1 MKNTSKFQNVVI
13 ATIVGWLVLFVFLP
27 NLMIIATSFLTR
39 DDANFV
45 SLVFTLDNYARLLDP
60 LYFDVLLHSL
70 NMALIATI
78 ACLVLGYPFAW
89 FLAGLPQKVRPL
101 LLFLLIVPFWTNSL
115 IRIYGLK
122 IFLSTK
128 GYLNEFLLWLGVI
141 DTPLRIMFT
150 PSAVIV
156 GLVYILLP
164 FMVMPLYSSIEKLD
178 KPLLEAAKDLGA
190 SKFQTFIRIII
201 PLTMPGIIAGCLL
214 VMLPAMGLFYVSD
227 LMGGAKNLL
236 IGNVIK
242 SQFLNIRDWPFGSAT
257 SITLTVVMGL
267 MLLVYWRASRLLN
280 KKGGTRMIGRLLR
293 GGFMTAIYAYLYIP
307 IIILIVNSFNSSRFG
322 INWQGFTTD
331 WYSLL
336 MNNDSLLQAAQ
347 HSLTMAIFSA
357 TFATL
362 IGSLTAVALYRYRF
376 RGKPFVSGM
385 LFVVM
390 MSPDIVMAISLL
402 VLFMLLG
409 VQLGFWS
416 LLFSHITFCLPF
428 VVVTVFARLKGFD
441 VRMLE
446 AAKDLG
452 ASEMTILR
460 KIILPLAMP
469 AVAAGWLLSFT
480 LSMDDVVVSSF
491 VTGPSYEI
499 LPLKIYS
506 MVKVGVSPEVN
517 ALATIL
523 LVFSLVLVIASQVIA
538 RDKTKSQG
546 TMK

>member
-1 MKNTSKFQNVVI
+1 
-13 ATIVGWLVLFVFLP
+13 
-27 NLMIIATSFLTR
+27 
-39 DDANFV
+39 
-45 SLVFTLDNYARLLDP
+45 
-60 LYFDVLLHSL
+60 
-70 NMALIATI
+70 
-78 ACLVLGYPFAW
+78 
-89 FLAGLPQKVRPL
+89 
-101 LLFLLIVPFWTNSL
+101 
-115 IRIYGLK
+115 
-122 IFLSTK
+122 
-128 GYLNEFLLWLGVI
+128 
-141 DTPLRIMFT
+141 
-150 PSAVIV
+150 
-156 GLVYILLP
+156 
-164 FMVMPLYSSIEKLD
+164 
-178 KPLLEAAKDLGA
+178 
-190 SKFQTFIRIII
+190 
-201 PLTMPGIIAGCLL
+201 
-214 VMLPAMGLFYVSD
+214 
-227 LMGGAKNLL
+227 
-236 IGNVIK
+236 
-242 SQFLNIRDWPFGSAT
+242 
-257 SITLTVVMGL
+257 
-267 MLLVYWRASRLLN
+267 
-280 KKGGTRMIGRLLR
+280 MIGRLLR

-307 IIILIVNSFNSSRFG
+307 IIILIVNSFNRSRFG

-347 HSLTMAIFSA
+347 HSLTMAVLSA

-362 IGSLTAVALYRYRF
+362 IGSLTVALYRYRF

-402 VLFMLLG
+402 VLFMLIG

-428 VVVTVFARLKGFD
+428 VVVTVYSRLKGFD

-460 KIILPLAMP
+460 KIILPLALP

-491 VTGPSYEI
+491 VTGPGYEI

-523 LVFSLVLVIASQVIA
+523 LVLSLVMVIASQLIA
-538 RDKTKSQG
+538 RDKTQG
-546 TMK
+546 TLK